1 MQYSTPI
8 VKRQSLTEADN
19 CPDIR
24 LEVVDF
30 VNDLMS
36 VWKEMG
42 KLARLWIG
50 PGPALEGWLEAMFS
64 KVSSENP
71 E

>member
-8 VKRQSLTEADN
+8 VRRQSLTEADN

-24 LEVVDF
+24 LEVADS

-42 KLARLWIG
+42 KLARHGAGL
-50 PGPALEGWLEAMFS
+50 GPAQEAWLALMFP
-64 KVSSENP
+64 KESSEDH
-71 E
+71 